1 MRDTTTTSETTEWG
15 DGDAGPDRHAAVE
28 LAWRPWHLISQGRVV
43 EGLSVLDDA
52 GTWWEMASRAEQP
65 MTHIK
70 AVLAEILAVVPMT
83 FELIG
88 SVVEGQRVALMVE
101 SHGSVDEN
109 TTYNNAYTFVTDLD
123 LSRQTIVAVRE
134 YVDTLHAANVLIP
147 VVIRAIRER
156 GGESALAHL
165 FGGPD

>member
-1 MRDTTTTSETTEWG
+1 MTGEATTSETTEWR
-15 DGDAGPDRHAAVE
+15 DAEGGRHAAVD
-28 LAWRPWHLISQGRVV
+28 LAWRPWHLISKGRVAD
-43 EGLSVLDDA
+43 GLAVLDDA

-65 MTHIK
+65 MTQIK
-70 AVLAEILAVVPMT
+70 AVLAEILTVVPMT

-101 SHGSVDEN
+101 SHGTVDET

-123 LSRQTIVAVRE
+123 LNRQRILAVRE

-147 VVIRAIRER
+147 VVIRAIRES
-156 GGESALAHL
+156 GGDSTLARL
-165 FGGPD
+165 FGGTD